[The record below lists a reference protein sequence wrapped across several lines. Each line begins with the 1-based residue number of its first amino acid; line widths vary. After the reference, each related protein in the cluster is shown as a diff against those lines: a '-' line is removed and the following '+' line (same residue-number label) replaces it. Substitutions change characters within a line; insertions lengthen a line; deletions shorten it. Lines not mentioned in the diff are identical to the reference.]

1 MELSD
6 NQQVELEITAL
17 EKMNELALAEKP
29 SVEVA
34 KIDSPIERVEEKL
47 SDFVSNMF
55 IATREDIEFNKK
67 IQEELLSRLP
77 NLSENQLLSLFTN
90 SNVNTNDKISKLL
103 GPTFGTL
110 QSRQQAEIAAAAK
123 KEQMQQAAVN
133 VNINQENPMKIANDT
148 APKEA
153 LRGLNTL
160 FQLMNAMNKEEKQ

>member
-1 MELSD
+1 MS
-6 NQQVELEITAL
+6 
-17 EKMNELALAEKP
+17 
-29 SVEVA
+29 
-34 KIDSPIERVEEKL
+34 
-47 SDFVSNMF
+47 
-55 IATREDIEFNKK
+55 FNKK

-110 QSRQQAEIAAAAK
+110 QSRQQAEIAAQAK